1 MKIKDL
7 ESQIYKL
14 TVGLQEEIRKVEVSR
29 VQIEFLEGSNVKLN
43 ERLALEE
50 KNKDNI
56 VKAIAKDK
64 DEVEKNNMNL
74 LRILELKDKTLKA
87 IFNC

>member
-64 DEVEKNNMNL
+64 DEVEKNNMKL